1 MNIRAAA
8 ILFLSCFAL
17 ACAEDVPVS
26 DAQGFRSAVS
36 TAKPGTRIVLAGG
49 NYGGGFHFANL
60 RGEAGKPIIIAAA
73 DPKNPPLFSE
83 AKAGIHLSKP
93 AHVELHG
100 LVFSKLS
107 ANGLNI
113 DDGGVAT
120 EDGAH
125 HVVMRGLRVTDVGD
139 RGNEDGIKLSGLS
152 EFQVVDCTVECWGK
166 GGGSAIDMVGCHL
179 GLVEGNVF
187 RHQDAPG
194 CSGVQCKGGTSEI
207 AIQHNRFE
215 DAGGRAV
222 NIGGSTGLQFFRP
235 PLKPD
240 GEHAEARKIR
250 VEGNWFRGSVAPIVF
265 AGADGGVV
273 RFNTIERP
281 SRWAFRILQETKE
294 PGFVPC
300 RNGEI
305 TDNVII
311 FESGKWSENGVNIG
325 GGTAPETF
333 KFARN
338 WWYCAD
344 RPDRSR
350 PKLPTAETGGVYGND
365 PATAKG
371 KAGAD
376 AWKK

>member
-1 MNIRAAA
+1 MNIRSAALL
-8 ILFLSCFAL
+8 LFSFTL
-17 ACAEDVPVS
+17 ANAEDVKVANP
-26 DAQGFRSAVS
+26 QEFRAAVAG
-36 TAKPGTRIVLAGG
+36 AKPGTRIILSAG

-60 RGEAGKPIIIAAA
+60 RGEAGKPIVIAAA
-73 DPKNPPLFSE
+73 DPKQPPVFDG
-83 AKAGIHLSKP
+83 AKVGLHLTSP
-93 AHVELHG
+93 AYVELRG

-113 DDGGVAT
+113 DDGGSSDET
-120 EDGAH
+120 GAH
-125 HVVMRGLRVTDVGD
+125 HVVLQGLRVSEIGA
-139 RGNEDGIKLSGLS
+139 RRNEDGIKLSGLS
-152 EFQVVDCTVECWGK
+152 DFQISDCTVERWGT
-166 GGGSAIDMVGCHL
+166 GGGSAIDMVGCHR
-179 GLVEGNVF
+179 GVIEGNVF

-194 CSGVQCKGGTSEI
+194 CTGVQCKGGTSEI
-207 AIQHNRFE
+207 AILRNRFE
-215 DAGGRAV
+215 DAGGRGV

-235 PLKPD
+235 SLKPG

-250 VEGNWFRGSVAPIVF
+250 VEGNWFRGGMAAIAF

-281 SRWAFRILQETKE
+281 GRWAFRIVQETKE

-311 FESGKWSENGVNIG
+311 FDSGKWSEGGVNVG
-325 GGTAPETF
+325 GGTGPETF

-350 PKLPTAETGGVYGND
+350 PKLPVEEVGGTYGQD
-365 PATAKG
+365 PKNAVG
-371 KAGAD
+371 KAGAE